1 MNIPT
6 ELTLVQIKQ
15 MREALKANKKVCQK
29 AAVKKYFKTP
39 KGKKAVAAATAKYYL
54 KKKKEKRIKEIQ
66 DNIEKTKLQL
76 AEFEQQLLEQ
86 EI

>member
-1 MNIPT
+1 
-6 ELTLVQIKQ
+6 

-29 AAVKKYFKTP
+29 AAVKKYFRTK

-66 DNIEKTKLQL
+66 SNIDKTKLQL